1 MRNISIMDKLLL
13 TLGFLIVVSIFVLA
27 FVINTEGGR
36 CVVNTCDYV
45 AEKNLTCL
53 YNYDPYTGKL
63 LNGNNGN
70 LSLKNQSDTFWSNVE
85 VT

>member
-1 MRNISIMDKLLL
+1 MDKLLL

-45 AEKNLTCL
+45 AEKNLTCS

-63 LNGNNGN
+63 LNGD